1 MLSIA
6 LNESLKMTNL
16 ESALFF
22 TYLKDFKIAN
32 DSAENTLECRLQRL
46 GVPPIPQPVRV
57 PRGLVILPTYQPAS
71 PFRLSRNRD
80 SIPSRKLAKQPLP
93 HFKVE

>member
-32 DSAENTLECRLQRL
+32 NSAENTLECLVRRTLY
-46 GVPPIPQPVRV
+46 VVSFTTYAHPV
-57 PRGLVILPTYQPAS
+57 LSFIL
-71 PFRLSRNRD
+71 L
-80 SIPSRKLAKQPLP
+80 PS
-93 HFKVE
+93 V

>member
-22 TYLKDFKIAN
+22 TYLKDFRIAN
-32 DSAENTLECRLQRL
+32 NSAEKTLEYLVSRTLYA
-46 GVPPIPQPVRV
+46 IAFATYAHPV
-57 PRGLVILPTYQPAS
+57 LSFIL
-71 PFRLSRNRD
+71 L
-80 SIPSRKLAKQPLP
+80 PS
-93 HFKVE
+93 V